1 MDVERFLPRGWLGLV
16 SLVGAFAFLGAA
28 LTYFAMERSDEPPG
42 ASSVDVGFLQDMI
55 SHHEQ
60 ALALST
66 SELLNGE
73 ASEVQLFAREILQQQ
88 SYEIGMMDRQLADW
102 GFSRQN
108 RPEVAM
114 AWMAMEFAP
123 DEMPGMADPDELAA
137 LRNADGED
145 ADALFLAL
153 MADHHRGGVDMAKAA
168 AEAATD
174 PWVRDLAERMA
185 RNQAIEINEMDA
197 ARQRVGLDANPAGYT
212 PGPFHEMDPDPESE
226 SGSHDGDHG
235 D

>member
-1 MDVERFLPRGWLGLV
+1 MDVERFVPRNWIGLV
-16 SLVGAFAFLGAA
+16 SLVGACAFLGGAIVF
-28 LTYFAMERSDEPPG
+28 FATERADAPPG
-42 ASSVDVGFLQDMI
+42 PSSADVGFLQDMI

-66 SELLNGE
+66 SELLSGA

-88 SYEIGMMDRQLADW
+88 SYEIGLMDRQLTRW
-102 GFSRQN
+102 GYSRQN

-114 AWMAMEFAP
+114 EWMGMGMGFAP
-123 DEMPGMADPDELAA
+123 EEMPGMADPDELRA
-137 LRNADGED
+137 LRDADGSD

-153 MADHHRGGVDMAKAA
+153 MTDHHRGGAAMAAAA
-168 AEAATD
+168 AESVTD

-197 ARQRVGLDANPAGYT
+197 ARRRVDLPADPDGYT
-212 PGPFHEMDPDPESE
+212 PGPLHDMGSEPEQ
-226 SGSHDGDHG
+226 GHDDGHG
-235 D
+235 G